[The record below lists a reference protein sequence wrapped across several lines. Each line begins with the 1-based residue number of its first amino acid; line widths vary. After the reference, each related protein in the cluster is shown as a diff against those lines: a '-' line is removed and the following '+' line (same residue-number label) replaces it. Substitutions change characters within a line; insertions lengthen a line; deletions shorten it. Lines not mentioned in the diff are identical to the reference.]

1 MFQKKSLVQSFD
13 LCLWLDIKKD
23 HTCVTCVNKVVVSC
37 SYTSLTKS
45 WNWLAIRYWGQLL
58 CVYGSLWLV
67 YNVNWTP
74 FIARIEGWTFKLN
87 KMYSKFG
94 QSQTISKSR
103 LGFFKKIKVKMY
115 RRNFH
120 AIGQLMVKSIKPKFL
135 HISVYHYFFIYWD
148 KEQQS

>member
-1 MFQKKSLVQSFD
+1 MLLWKPWNRNNNKALWVSVSKKSLVQSFD
-13 LCLWLDIKKD
+13 LCLWLDMKKD

-74 FIARIEGWTFKLN
+74 FIARI
-87 KMYSKFG
+87 
-94 QSQTISKSR
+94 
-103 LGFFKKIKVKMY
+103 
-115 RRNFH
+115 
-120 AIGQLMVKSIKPKFL
+120 
-135 HISVYHYFFIYWD
+135 
-148 KEQQS
+148 